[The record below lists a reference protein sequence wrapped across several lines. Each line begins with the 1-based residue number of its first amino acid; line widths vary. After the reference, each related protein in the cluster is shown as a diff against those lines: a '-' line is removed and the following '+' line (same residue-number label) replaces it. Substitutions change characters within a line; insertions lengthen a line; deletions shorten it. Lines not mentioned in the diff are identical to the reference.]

1 MGRKRTV
8 RNRMKEHKIPKNT
21 FILGRYIPGKICDDI
36 VNIFKKNKKY
46 AKPGTIGLKT
56 IQPEYKISLDI
67 GLHGSDSGLVDYNV
81 YLNKMIKEYEDIY
94 EFTLLGVQPFNNM
107 QENINIQYYQP
118 KQGFF
123 KYHTERT
130 GIHSATRCLVFMT
143 YLNDVPDGGTE
154 FLFQKLKVPA
164 KKGLTL
170 IWPSDF
176 THGHRG
182 IISKTKEKYIITG
195 WFNFV

>member
-1 MGRKRTV
+1 MYQ
-8 RNRMKEHKIPKNT
+8 NMKEHKIPKNT
-21 FILGRYIPGKICDDI
+21 FILGRYIPEKICDNI

-46 AKPGTIGLKT
+46 ARPGSVGLKEIKT
-56 IQPEYKISLDI
+56 DYKISLDI
-67 GLHGSDSGLVDYNV
+67 GLHSTDSGLVDYNV
-81 YLNKMIKEYEDIY
+81 YLNEMIKEYDKIY
-94 EFTLLGVQPFNNM
+94 HFNMLGVGSFNNL
-107 QENINIQYYQP
+107 QENTNIQYYKP
-118 KQGFF
+118 NEGFF
-123 KYHTERT
+123 KYHTERA
-130 GIHSATRCLVFMT
+130 GIHSTKRCLVFMT

-154 FLFQKLKVPA
+154 FLFQKLKIPA

-176 THGHRG
+176 THAHRG